1 MIVLLNGS
9 FGVGKTTV
17 ARLMVARLPRAI
29 LFDPELIGFV
39 LQRITRVEDF
49 QDLRLWRR
57 LTILGL
63 RITRMFFRN
72 VIVPMAISN
81 PAYLEELRAGLL
93 RFEPRVL
100 HYCLIAPL
108 DVIHERLR
116 PRRVDAR
123 GAAWQQRRA
132 AECCVAHAAP
142 EFAVHVPA
150 HDRNAAAIAD
160 ELVSYTRDHAAH
172 SLGSARR
179 H

>member
-1 MIVLLNGS
+1 MIVLLNGA

-17 ARLMVARLPRAI
+17 ARLMVARMPRAI

-63 RITRMFFRN
+63 RIARLFFPN
-72 VIVPMAISN
+72 VVVPMAISN
-81 PAYLEELRAGLL
+81 AAYLEELRAGIA

-108 DVIHERLR
+108 EVIHERQR
-116 PRRVDAR
+116 NRRVDAR
-123 GAAWQQRRA
+123 DAAWQHRRA
-132 AECCVAHAAP
+132 AECCAAHGGP

-150 HDRNAAAIAD
+150 HDRDAVTIAE
-160 ELVSYTRDHAAH
+160 ELVAT
-172 SLGSARR
+172 SALANVTS
-179 H
+179 HGGD